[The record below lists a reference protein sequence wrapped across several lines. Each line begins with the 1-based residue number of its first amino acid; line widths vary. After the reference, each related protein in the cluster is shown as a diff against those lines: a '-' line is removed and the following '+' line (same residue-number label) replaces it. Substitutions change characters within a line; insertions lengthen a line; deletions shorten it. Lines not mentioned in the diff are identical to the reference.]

1 MLNGYLRGT
10 VLENSMC
17 TFTRFIST
25 MDVYEKYG
33 ISHDHELSG
42 YYLEPGSPQTF
53 CSILVH
59 SSVIGGNGDNN

>member
-1 MLNGYLRGT
+1 MHLY
-10 VLENSMC
+10 
-17 TFTRFIST
+17 RFIST